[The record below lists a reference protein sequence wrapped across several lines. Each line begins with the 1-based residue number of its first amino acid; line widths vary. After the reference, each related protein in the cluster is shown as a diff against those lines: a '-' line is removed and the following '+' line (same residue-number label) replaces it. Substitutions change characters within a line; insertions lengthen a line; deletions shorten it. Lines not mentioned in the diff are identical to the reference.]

1 MIVDFSF
8 RKMQQNIVQVQKEKN
23 CQLQT
28 LYLVKLSFRHEGE
41 IKTISDKGK
50 LREFVYSSSS
60 LKRWMKEILLTE
72 RK

>member
-8 RKMQQNIVQVQKEKN
+8 RKMQHNIVQVQKEKN
-23 CQLQT
+23 CQPQT

>member
-8 RKMQQNIVQVQKEKN
+8 RKMQHNIVQVQKEKN